1 MLQIQN
7 GFSDILQKHLA
18 SPAREIL
25 ILSACHSF
33 SMKSVFVACLVPD
46 EIFSYLRRLHIGF
59 FLNAGARFFFCCF
72 RFCWSLEAIKT
83 ATSKVRTILCCNN
96 IIKMIFVFKP
106 RLHEGRRSPVI
117 IWLYS
122 LFLFNLLR

>member
-1 MLQIQN
+1 MFQIQN

-18 SPAREIL
+18 SPTREIL

-33 SMKSVFVACLVPD
+33 SMESVFVACLLPD

-59 FLNAGARFFFCCF
+59 FLNVGARLFCCF
-72 RFCWSLEAIKT
+72 RFCRSLEAIKT
-83 ATSKVRTILCCNN
+83 ATSKVRIILCCNN

>member
-1 MLQIQN
+1 MFQIQN
-7 GFSDILQKHLA
+7 GFSDILQQHLA
-18 SPAREIL
+18 SPTREIL

-59 FLNAGARFFFCCF
+59 LLNVGARLFCCF
-72 RFCWSLEAIKT
+72 RFCRSLEAIKA
-83 ATSKVRTILCCNN
+83 ATSKVPTILCCNN